1 MLYEFRRYSL
11 VPGGIPTYL
20 EAFER
25 IALPLIR
32 KNMTMLAFWTSDTGE
47 LNQVYHLW
55 EFKDARDRIERR
67 AAFQN
72 EPQFRQEFMPI
83 ALPLLSGMHS
93 TLLNPVEFA
102 VGLPLFKQQD

>member
-11 VPGGIPTYL
+11 APGTIPIYL

-32 KNMTMLAFWTSDTGE
+32 KHMTMLAFWTSDTGE
-47 LNQVYHLW
+47 LNQGYHLW
-55 EFKDARDRIERR
+55 TFKDAQDRTERR
-67 AAFQN
+67 AAFQS
-72 EPQFRQEFMPI
+72 EPLFKQEFMPI
-83 ALPLLSGMHS
+83 ALPLLRGMTS

-102 VGLPLFKQQD
+102 GGLPLFKRVE